1 MSWAHL
7 TTGGPEYLMSKST
20 PIEAHGARLSRSGWR
35 GLYQLGGATV
45 VMAALLI
52 PTEIAIGFLPGVQ
65 QATSRTVT
73 VADWF
78 MLLQDNWFVGLRN
91 LGLLNIVGA
100 MLLVPAILAVCAS
113 LWSDNKPLVA
123 LGAALFFMGT
133 TDYLASSRSFPL
145 LLLSSQYVHVTSDAQ
160 RSLLIAASRAGIL
173 IIEFSCLVISFAM
186 LRSQVFN
193 IATAIAGILGSVL
206 MMLLE
211 VAFMPPRG
219 LGMIIAAIGG
229 LSLMV
234 WYVLLGLRLLQL
246 GRPYHLLA
254 AIVGPA
260 HLNRQHSRAHYDDAQ
275 QL

>member
-1 MSWAHL
+1 
-7 TTGGPEYLMSKST
+7 MSKST

-160 RSLLIAASRAGIL
+160 RSLLIAAGQVMLAEAASREGIL

-246 GRPYHLLA
+246 GRPHHLLA